1 MSHKYDDIKF
11 FSEHE
16 SFGLLWFL
24 GVTICHINSKRV
36 GKYCRFKNFY
46 LEIYHLKVTI
56 MKSNYLPNVINSC
69 IKSFLCLG
77 ISHVTGKK
85 IRVDKNNL
93 MSIQEHFLYML

>member
-24 GVTICHINSKRV
+24 GVKICHINSKRV
-36 GKYCRFKNFY
+36 GKYFRFKNFY
-46 LEIYHLKVTI
+46 LKIYHLVTI
-56 MKSNYLPNVINSC
+56 MKSNYPPNAINSC
-69 IKSFLCLG
+69 IKSFLYLG

-85 IRVDKNNL
+85 IRVDNNNL
-93 MSIQEHFLYML
+93 TSIQEHLLYML

>member
-24 GVTICHINSKRV
+24 GVKICHINSKRV
-36 GKYCRFKNFY
+36 RKYCRFKNFY

-56 MKSNYLPNVINSC
+56 MKSNYPPNVINSC
-69 IKSFLCLG
+69 IKSFLYLG

-85 IRVDKNNL
+85 IGL
-93 MSIQEHFLYML
+93 TTTI